1 MWYYSL
7 NDQQAGPIS
16 QVELAQMLNE
26 TLPSDTMVWQDGM
39 SEWLP
44 AQDVDAF
51 RNIEAS
57 SYAVPN
63 STADQNMQ
71 LSGTE
76 GIPAEPIPLDISF
89 CISRSWKT
97 TIASFGTIFLTWFVY
112 VFLIV
117 IVDVVLSIMGSA
129 IDGPSVVAPIT
140 EGMTTSGAFL
150 ESYSQSQQTG
160 VASIIA
166 SILSQIFKWFLAL
179 GLTFIGLNIL
189 RGKDANVGQ
198 LFGQSGA
205 KLLKVIGASF
215 LYGLMVGLGFLCFI
229 IPGIYLATRFM
240 FYQTAI
246 VDKDLGV
253 IDSLKYSSALTR
265 DNKWRLIGLTIL
277 NTLIVIAGFIA
288 LFVGLI
294 WAIPV
299 AWLSL
304 LIAYLYLHNG
314 ERSLAT

>member
-44 AQDVDAF
+44 AQDVEAF

-76 GIPAEPIPLDISF
+76 GIPAEPIPLDIGF

-179 GLTFIGLNIL
+179 GLTFNSELNCI
-189 RGKDANVGQ
+189 
-198 LFGQSGA
+198 S
-205 KLLKVIGASF
+205 SS
-215 LYGLMVGLGFLCFI
+215 LCSQI
-229 IPGIYLATRFM
+229 IHTCLESCFPS
-240 FYQTAI
+240 
-246 VDKDLGV
+246 VEV
-253 IDSLKYSSALTR
+253 
-265 DNKWRLIGLTIL
+265 
-277 NTLIVIAGFIA
+277 
-288 LFVGLI
+288 
-294 WAIPV
+294 
-299 AWLSL
+299 
-304 LIAYLYLHNG
+304 H
-314 ERSLAT
+314 